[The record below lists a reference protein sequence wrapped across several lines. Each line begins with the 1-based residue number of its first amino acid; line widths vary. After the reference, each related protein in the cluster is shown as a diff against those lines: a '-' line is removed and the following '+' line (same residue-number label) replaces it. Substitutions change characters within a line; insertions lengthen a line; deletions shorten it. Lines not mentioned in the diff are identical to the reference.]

1 MQDLLGERNSLV
13 ETPESGENSPTGSEF
28 ALSAQRALGIGRL
41 PEVVLLGSVGLLMV
55 ALAFTSSLAGAAWA
69 ELIYWIGL
77 LLVILPV
84 SYRMVGEAASRQ
96 ERICLI
102 VFLGLGLYL
111 VKVMHSP
118 YMLAYSD
125 ELLHFH
131 NADTILQ
138 SGRLFG
144 VNSILPVSALYPG
157 LEIVTTALSTLSG
170 LSIYTVGLVVIGVAR
185 LVIVLALF
193 LFFEQVSRS
202 GRVAGLAVLIYAAN
216 PNFLYWSAQ
225 FSYESLS
232 LPLGALLLFALAWRE
247 RIKDNRL
254 QRSLTVLILA
264 LTAAIVVTHHLTS
277 YMLIVF
283 LLAISVLNSI
293 WHRIR
298 KSEHTNTW
306 SLALIALALT
316 LSWLVFVA
324 NPTIRY
330 LSQIFNLALT
340 SVIQL
345 LTGEAAGRILF
356 TSPTG
361 VVAPLWER
369 LVGIAS
375 VLLTLLGILLGLVAL
390 WRRKRLDPLIVVLAY
405 AALLYFGILGLRF
418 TGAGWEIANRASE
431 FLYIGIAFVVG
442 FGFVVLRLTR
452 PQKPFIPFVF
462 MGYAAILFTGG
473 VIAGW
478 TPSLR
483 LAQPLQV
490 SVNGATLQPQ
500 GLEAA
505 RWMLER
511 LGPENEIAAPPS
523 DALMMLAYGKQ
534 FALTGRIY
542 SILELMTESHDPEWQ
557 TDVLQKMQIHYI
569 AIDRRRISWDGML
582 GLYFDRGTG
591 VSQDRDQ
598 FFPVE
603 VTTQFDRQT
612 NAPRIFDSGDLVIY
626 DVGDLS
632 GVKQT
637 K

>member
-1 MQDLLGERNSLV
+1 MQDMLGGRNTLLEEL
-13 ETPESGENSPTGSEF
+13 ESGDNQVAESGFSLP
-28 ALSAQRALGIGRL
+28 AKRALGLGWL
-41 PEVVLLGSVGLLMV
+41 PEVALLGSMGLLVV
-55 ALAFTSSLAGAAWA
+55 ALSFTSSLAGAAWA
-69 ELIYWIGL
+69 ELAYWIGL

-84 SYRMVGEAASRQ
+84 SYRMAGAAASRQ
-96 ERICLI
+96 ERIGLV

-118 YMLAYSD
+118 YMFTYSD

-131 NADTILQ
+131 NADDILQ

-144 VNSILPVSALYPG
+144 ENSILPVSTLYPG

-170 LSIYTVGLVVIGVAR
+170 LSIFAAGLVVIGVAR
-185 LVIVLALF
+185 VVIVLALF
-193 LFFEQVSRS
+193 LFFEHISHSVRM
-202 GRVAGLAVLIYAAN
+202 AGLAVLLYATN

-232 LPLGALLLFALAWRE
+232 LPLGAMILFTLAWRE
-247 RIKDNRL
+247 RIKANHL
-254 QRSLTVLILA
+254 QRGLTAIILA
-264 LTAAIVVTHHLTS
+264 LTATIVVTHHVTS
-277 YMLIVF
+277 YVVVVF
-283 LLAISVLNSI
+283 LLAISVLKSI
-293 WHRIR
+293 WHRFR

-306 SLALIALALT
+306 GLALIALALT

-324 NPTIRY
+324 NPTIGY
-330 LSQIFNLALT
+330 LSQIFKYAFT

-345 LTGEAAGRILF
+345 LTGKTVGRELF

-361 VVAPLWER
+361 VVSPLWER
-369 LVGIAS
+369 LVGISS
-375 VLLTLLGILLGLVAL
+375 VLLTLLGILLGSLAL
-390 WRRKRLDPLIVVLAY
+390 WWRKRLDPLVVVLAG

-418 TGAGWEIANRASE
+418 TGAGWEIANRSSE
-431 FLYIGIAFVVG
+431 FLFIGIAFVVG
-442 FGFVVLRLTR
+442 FGFVVVRQLL
-452 PQKPFIPFVF
+452 PQKRSIPFVF
-462 MGYAAILFTGG
+462 TGYVAILFIGG

-483 LAQPLQV
+483 LAKPLLV
-490 SVNGATLQPQ
+490 SVNGATLQPD

-505 RWMLER
+505 SWMLER

-534 FALTGRIY
+534 YVLTGQIY
-542 SILELMTESHDPEWQ
+542 SILELMTETHDLQWQ
-557 TDVLQKMQIHYI
+557 ANVLQMMQIHYL
-569 AIDRRRISWDGML
+569 AIDRRLISWNGML
-582 GLYFDRGTG
+582 GQYFDHSDGISRVGE
-591 VSQDRDQ
+591 Q

-603 VTTQFDRQT
+603 VTTQFDTLT
-612 NAPRIFDSGDLVIY
+612 NVPRIFDSGDLVIY
-626 DVGDLS
+626 DVGALS

>member
-1 MQDLLGERNSLV
+1 MQDLLEGRNSLL
-13 ETPESGENSPTGSEF
+13 ETLKSGENRPAGGEF
-28 ALSAQRALGIGRL
+28 ALPAKRALSLGRL
-41 PEVVLLGSVGLLMV
+41 PEVALLGSVGLLVV

-84 SYRMVGEAASRQ
+84 SYRLVGEGASRQ
-96 ERICLI
+96 ERIGLI
-102 VFLGLGLYL
+102 VFIGLGLYL

-118 YMLAYSD
+118 YMLTYSD

-131 NADTILQ
+131 NADSILQ
-138 SGRLFG
+138 SGKLFG
-144 VNSILPVSALYPG
+144 ENSILPVSARYPG
-157 LEIVTTALSTLSG
+157 LEIVTTALATLSG

-193 LFFEQVSRS
+193 LFFEQVSHS

-232 LPLGALLLFALAWRE
+232 LPLGALLLFALARRE
-247 RIKDNRL
+247 RIKDNHL
-254 QRSLTVLILA
+254 QHGLTVLILA
-264 LTAAIVVTHHLTS
+264 LTAAIVVTHHVTS
-277 YMLIVF
+277 YVLIVF
-283 LLAISVLNSI
+283 LLAISVFNSI
-293 WHRIR
+293 WHRFQKR
-298 KSEHTNTW
+298 EHTNTW
-306 SLALIALALT
+306 TLALIALALT

-330 LSQIFNLALT
+330 LSQIFKLAFT

-345 LTGEAAGRILF
+345 LAGEAVGRLLF

-361 VVAPLWER
+361 VEAPLWER
-369 LVGIAS
+369 LVGIGS
-375 VLLTLLGILLGLVAL
+375 VLLTLLGILLGLLAL
-390 WRRKRLDPLIVVLAY
+390 WRRKRFDPLVVVLAG

-431 FLYIGIAFVVG
+431 FLFIGIAFVVG
-442 FGFVVLRLTR
+442 FGFVVLRLNR
-452 PQKPFIPFVF
+452 PRNHFIPFVF

-478 TPSLR
+478 IPSLR

-490 SVNGATLQPQ
+490 YVNGATLQPE

-505 RWMLER
+505 HWMLER
-511 LGPENEIAAPPS
+511 LGPDNEIAAPPS

-534 FALTGRIY
+534 YSLTGRIY
-542 SILELMTESHDPEWQ
+542 SILELLTEPHDLEWQ
-557 TDVLQKMQIHYI
+557 TDVLQKMQIHYML
-569 AIDRRRISWDGML
+569 IDRRRISWDGMR
-582 GLYFDRGTG
+582 GLYFDRGG
-591 VSQDRDQ
+591 DISQDGDQ

-603 VTTQFDRQT
+603 VTTQFDRQK
-612 NAPRIFDSGDLVIY
+612 NVPRIFDSGDLVIY